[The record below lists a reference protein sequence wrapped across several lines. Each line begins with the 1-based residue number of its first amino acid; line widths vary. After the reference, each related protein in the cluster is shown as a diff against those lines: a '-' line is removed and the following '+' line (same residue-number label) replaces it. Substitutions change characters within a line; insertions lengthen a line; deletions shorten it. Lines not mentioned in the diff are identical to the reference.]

1 MSGWAAE
8 LIGDEPRCAF
18 VDAVNR
24 VICASC
30 EHEAQI
36 RKDHDTSSHTVHV
49 VRDYRDS
56 EPRSMAR
63 VVLRS
68 NELSEARR

>member
-8 LIGDEPRCAF
+8 LIGDEPWCAF
-18 VDAVNR
+18 ADAVNR

-36 RKDHDTSSHTVHV
+36 RKGHDMSSHTVHV
-49 VRDYRDS
+49 VRDYPTAS
-56 EPRSMAR
+56 AGQWHGSCCAR
-63 VVLRS
+63 TI
-68 NELSEARR
+68 